1 MIREVSCL
9 ENILGMT
16 APLLTRGCDPKPL
29 SCSSLWTWAGLKAA
43 RLPRGGAEACSEGW
57 AARFGGAL
65 AGSGQRGGSL
75 QWGAVGQQGKV
86 CKETWTSMSAC
97 SSWMESV
104 KRAKDP
110 VTRTV
115 SYKCMDLDLRNHRR
129 KFRCCLEAP
138 LVVCSVVS
146 HVWGLGREVWWD
158 LISSKSVNYN
168 FQIRASVQK
177 HRFLIWIKKP
187 FISTKHSRHG
197 WSRRAL
203 KYIRSSW
210 CVSCAVPKRLM
221 RYCSRR
227 FITTTCLR
235 SCNSLPKATRVC
247 KLTCWVVVQFCRV
260 QEVSNVEVTLCMNK
274 FRLLENRW
282 AVDLRAGDAENPPGV
297 PWTQGR

>member
-1 MIREVSCL
+1 
-9 ENILGMT
+9 
-16 APLLTRGCDPKPL
+16 
-29 SCSSLWTWAGLKAA
+29 
-43 RLPRGGAEACSEGW
+43 
-57 AARFGGAL
+57 
-65 AGSGQRGGSL
+65 
-75 QWGAVGQQGKV
+75 
-86 CKETWTSMSAC
+86 
-97 SSWMESV
+97 MERV

-115 SYKCMDLDLRNHRR
+115 PYKCMDLDLRNHRR

-158 LISSKSVNYN
+158 LISSKSVNYD

-187 FISTKHSRHG
+187 FISTKHSRRG

-221 RYCSRR
+221 SYCSRR

-235 SCNSLPKATRVC
+235 SCNSLPKATGVC
-247 KLTCWVVVQFCRV
+247 VNSPAGLSSSSAECRRC
-260 QEVSNVEVTLCMNK
+260 QTS
-274 FRLLENRW
+274 RLRC
-282 AVDLRAGDAENPPGV
+282 A
-297 PWTQGR
+297 WTNSGFLKIEEL